1 MSVTI
6 EEYLTEDN
14 RFDYDK
20 LWMEL
25 SRMTGFRAEEE
36 RGKRF
41 EEVRSAYSAYKAS
54 KSNNDVPETVV
65 SEDRVPQQRPMA
77 TEQEVISFI
86 NEQSG
91 TTFKLAEDKYSTYDA
106 EDPNYIAEIKIRN
119 KHYDDCLIEYD
130 KYMGNRGIADI
141 TGKHFLYI
149 VVANPHIYV
158 FNIHKLRKINWE
170 YKEMPRNS
178 HFGGYDDKKLKKV
191 GYINVRR
198 ARVRYNFINP

>member
-14 RFDYDK
+14 KLNYDK
-20 LWMEL
+20 LWTEL
-25 SRMTGFRAEEE
+25 SRMTGFRAEEK
-36 RGKRF
+36 RGIRF
-41 EEVRSAYSAYKAS
+41 EEIRNAYSVYKANQDS
-54 KSNNDVPETVV
+54 KNVSKTVV
-65 SEDRVPQQRPMA
+65 SEDRILQQRTMD

-130 KYMGNRGIADI
+130 KYMGNKGIADI
-141 TGKHFLYI
+141 SGKHFLYI

-158 FNIHKLRKINWE
+158 FNIHKLRNIKWE
-170 YKEMPRNS
+170 EREMPRNS
-178 HFGGYDDKKLKKV
+178 HFGGYNNKKIKKV

-198 ARVRYNFINP
+198 ARVRYNYIEA